1 LPSEQ
6 LDEFNSHL
14 DQLLTT
20 FSNLSIPSIIL
31 TDSNLNLLKLKE
43 NPATESYFNTVHSN
57 GFLFVQ
63 NKATRQ
69 NIDNMAL
76 IDHIFTIHKLSNIS
90 SGVIIEDLSDH
101 FPNFIQ
107 IPITMTKTKIKN
119 LFSRSFNATNTIN
132 FHNNLNNVGWNDVY
146 ACNDVNLA
154 FDIFWDKFNTQFNI
168 SFPETKTKPNRNF
181 YKINDYMTSGL
192 LTSRRSKILLYQL
205 SITDPSPHNIFKYK
219 TYRNLY
225 NSLVRL
231 SKKMYFTTNLELH
244 KRNPKKTWDLLR
256 EATTGTKPNSNITQ
270 IKNGDLILDESSDIA
285 EKFNEFFTTAGN
297 RIANSIPPSNIG
309 PLSYINLT
317 NHPLTWNSIT

>member
-1 LPSEQ
+1 MWCPSNKYGKSLTKTTLTSQALTLYISNEKWAGVAELVFIYLAKYHTIPLTHLLRSSIRYLKVFHLYWILTKKKYLLTNIYRSTTPVPGLLPSEQ

-20 FSNLSIPSIIL
+20 FFNLSILSIIL

-63 NKATRQ
+63 NKATGQ

-76 IDHIFTIHKLSNIS
+76 IDQIFTNHKLSNIS

-107 IPITMTKTKIKN
+107 IPITMTKTKSKN
-119 LFSRSFNATNTIN
+119 LFSRSFNATNIIN
-132 FHNNLNNVGWNDVY
+132 FHDNLNNIDWNGVY

-154 FDIFWDKFNTQFNI
+154 FNIFWDKFITQFNI

-192 LTSRRSKILLYQL
+192 LTSRRSKILLYKL
-205 SITDPSPHNIFKYK
+205 SITDPSSHNIYKYK

-225 NSLVRL
+225 NSLVRS
-231 SKKMYFTTNLELH
+231 SKKCTL
-244 KRNPKKTWDLLR
+244 
-256 EATTGTKPNSNITQ
+256 
-270 IKNGDLILDESSDIA
+270 
-285 EKFNEFFTTAGN
+285 
-297 RIANSIPPSNIG
+297 
-309 PLSYINLT
+309 
-317 NHPLTWNSIT
+317 